1 MHCPTKQHECVAT
14 CSQPLLTSMPS
25 MLLAICHAPQS
36 SEDQTAVHNSDAHHC
51 HYDTIVIVMIIV
63 IVVVIVIIIVIIIV
77 IVIVIIIVMMFLQSS
92 TP

>member
-1 MHCPTKQHECVAT
+1 
-14 CSQPLLTSMPS
+14 MPS

-51 HYDTIVIVMIIV
+51 HYDTIVMIIV
-63 IVVVIVIIIVIIIV
+63 VV

>member
-1 MHCPTKQHECVAT
+1 
-14 CSQPLLTSMPS
+14 MPS

-51 HYDTIVIVMIIV
+51 HYDTIVMIIV
-63 IVVVIVIIIVIIIV
+63 VVIV